1 MKGTDTAGPPATV
14 TSELTVLP
22 LPPDLSPTTHPLIY
36 AHVER
41 NAQPNLTKK
50 GFQP

>member
-1 MKGTDTAGPPATV
+1 MKEMGIAGAPTIV

-22 LPPDLSPTTHPLIY
+22 VSPDLSTTFHPLIC

-41 NAQPNLTKK
+41 NAKPT
-50 GFQP
+50 

>member
-1 MKGTDTAGPPATV
+1 MKGTDTAGPPTIV

-22 LPPDLSPTTHPLIY
+22 VSPDLSPNPHPLIC

-41 NAQPNLTKK
+41 NAQPT
-50 GFQP
+50 